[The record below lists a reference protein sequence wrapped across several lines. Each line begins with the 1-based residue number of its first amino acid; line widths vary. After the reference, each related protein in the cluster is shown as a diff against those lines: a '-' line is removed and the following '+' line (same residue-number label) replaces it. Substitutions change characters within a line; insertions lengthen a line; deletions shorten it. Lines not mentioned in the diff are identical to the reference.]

1 MHDLWR
7 SYQTVAL
14 QHHDI
19 CRPADACGLVMLRQ
33 HGQAD
38 VCCSVGA
45 WTLSVRDQS
54 STSCS
59 GAHAARPLRDADR
72 ERARRTGA
80 RPRAQA
86 ALDGVEQER
95 RAVARAGAG
104 AEAQAGVR
112 GSADGGPGQA
122 PGQGAAP
129 SAGPTGRLMLDLTH
143 AGAATAP
150 APGRRPV
157 WTDIVHVLLC
167 LESTSPRSAGRQFTG
182 SRTECSAS
190 EDWPSACSI
199 GHAALGGPRVLSAL
213 HARPATDRA
222 ASAPGAG
229 RRRGARASLVAAR
242 ASWLGWDVAAYTQ
255 QSPREASYL
264 GPQPAPWP
272 AVLS

>member
-1 MHDLWR
+1 MRDLWR
-7 SYQTVAL
+7 SYQFVAL

-19 CRPADACGLVMLRQ
+19 CRPAGACSLAMLGQ

-59 GAHAARPLRDADR
+59 GAHAAHPLRDADR
-72 ERARRTGA
+72 ERARRTGGC
-80 RPRAQA
+80 PRAQA
-86 ALDGVEQER
+86 ALDAVEQER

-112 GSADGGPGQA
+112 GSADDGPGQA

-150 APGRRPV
+150 APGRRPNLDRYCTCSPV
-157 WTDIVHVLLC
+157 LGVGLSMFCWQTVHRQPYRVFGLRRLAKRMQH
-167 LESTSPRSAGRQFTG
+167 RSCCAR
-182 SRTECSAS
+182 RTAR
-190 EDWPSACSI
+190 AQ
-199 GHAALGGPRVLSAL
+199 
-213 HARPATDRA
+213 RPARQA
-222 ASAPGAG
+222 C
-229 RRRGARASLVAAR
+229 
-242 ASWLGWDVAAYTQ
+242 Y
-255 QSPREASYL
+255 
-264 GPQPAPWP
+264 
-272 AVLS
+272 